1 MGSSITSGSNRA
13 NEAVI
18 KALDSP
24 LLNDNKIEGS
34 KNVLLLIVSGTEEI
48 TIDEIGEINEYI
60 QNETGNSANIIMG
73 VGEDLELGNNIS
85 VTVIATGFGEIQVQ
99 SVRPVHNS
107 NYVSSV
113 YNFNDKD
120 FNFKYLEYQNLNF
133 NPTQFQSNLIS
144 VLTFHVY
151 MILGLDADTFELN
164 GGDIHYKQARDI
176 ANYSQQGNVPGWA
189 PPKGGD
195 QTRRVLIDN
204 VLSKTYQEYRTAL
217 YNYHR
222 LGLDVMSSDTK
233 EAKTKIANALLGF
246 EALHKRRPNSFL
258 VRTFFDAKSDEIAD
272 VFSAGPNVKITELV
286 SVLNRVAPM
295 HSKKWGTIKF

>member
-1 MGSSITSGSNRA
+1 MRK
-13 NEAVI
+13 VI
-18 KALDSP
+18 
-24 LLNDNKIEGS
+24 IYF
-34 KNVLLLIVSGTEEI
+34 VLLTTVFVSAQELNCNLVVNAQQTGNENVQVFKTLEKQLNEFI
-48 TIDEIGEINEYI
+48 NNTRWTDKSFALQERIDCSMIINI
-60 QNETGNSANIIMG
+60 QNYDSDAFQA
-73 VGEDLELGNNIS
+73 S
-85 VTVIATGFGEIQVQ
+85 IQVQ

-176 ANYSQQGNVPGWA
+176 ANYSQQGNVQGWA

-222 LGLDVMSSDTK
+222 LGLDLMSSDTK

-295 HSKKWGTIKF
+295 HSKKWVTIKF